1 MSDQR
6 PTPPAAIARPKP
18 PPVSALQEAA
28 NAIKPP
34 DPVRNLEPVPVDEP
48 KMFEA
53 RWTARL
59 VLFLRVMAVL
69 SMAKGLYHW
78 AVVSGIAG
86 PLDGF
91 EYQPT
96 PWQTAT
102 VFFAVIDLV
111 AAVGLWLAAAW
122 GAVVWLT
129 ACVSMAAVEV
139 FFPQVYGG
147 RLIVVGI
154 EGVLLFSYLALAIQ
168 SAREHPN

>member
-1 MSDQR
+1 MSDTQ
-6 PTPPAAIARPKP
+6 PAPQTAPPAA
-18 PPVSALQEAA
+18 L
-28 NAIKPP
+28 
-34 DPVRNLEPVPVDEP
+34 DPVRSLEPVHAGQDEAP
-48 KMFEA
+48 A
-53 RWTARL
+53 QVWTQRL
-59 VLFLRVMAVL
+59 VMFLRAMAVL

-78 AVVSGIAG
+78 AIVCGIIAS
-86 PLDGF
+86 PPDGF
-91 EYQPT
+91 EYAPT

-147 RLIVVGI
+147 RLIVVAA
-154 EGVLLFSYLALAIQ
+154 EGALLFGYLFLAIQ

>member
-1 MSDQR
+1 MDRAMTDMR
-6 PTPPAAIARPKP
+6 PA
-18 PPVSALQEAA
+18 
-28 NAIKPP
+28 
-34 DPVRNLEPVPVDEP
+34 DPMRTLEPVLSDEP
-48 KMFEA
+48 EVRDA
-53 RWTARL
+53 RWTGWLL
-59 VLFLRVMAVL
+59 VFLRVMAVL

-78 AVVSGIAG
+78 SIVCGFGG
-86 PLDGF
+86 PPEGF
-91 EYQPT
+91 EYAPT

-147 RLIVVGI
+147 RLVVVGI
-154 EGVLLFSYLALAIQ
+154 ESLLLFSYLFLAIQ

>member
-1 MSDQR
+1 MEVVVSD
-6 PTPPAAIARPKP
+6 PHAAR
-18 PPVSALQEAA
+18 
-28 NAIKPP
+28 
-34 DPVRNLEPVPVDEP
+34 DPVRMLEPVQADEP
-48 KMFEA
+48 EVREG

-78 AVVSGIAG
+78 AVVCGIGG
-86 PLDGF
+86 PPDGF
-91 EYQPT
+91 EYQPV

-129 ACVSMAAVEV
+129 AAVSMAAVEV

-147 RLIVVGI
+147 RLLVVAI
-154 EGVLLFSYLALAIQ
+154 EFVLLFGYLFLAI
-168 SAREHPN
+168 

>member
-1 MSDQR
+1 MSDNHSA
-6 PTPPAAIARPKP
+6 PPAA
-18 PPVSALQEAA
+18 L
-28 NAIKPP
+28 
-34 DPVRNLEPVPVDEP
+34 DPVRSLEPVHAGDG
-48 KMFEA
+48 EA
-53 RWTARL
+53 PEQLWTRRL
-59 VLFLRVMAVL
+59 VNFLRAMAVL

-78 AVVSGIAG
+78 AIVCGIGG
-86 PLDGF
+86 PPEGF
-91 EYQPT
+91 EYAPT

-147 RLIVVGI
+147 RLLVVLA
-154 EGVLLFSYLALAIQ
+154 EGVLLVAYLFLAIQ